1 MMEDANKLQWS
12 TEEGMISSDNLFLDY
27 LNGNNLKTTM
37 AKVEEN
43 KGSLTENHIL
53 VNSTKEFLNGG
64 AARACIRP
72 IRIHLISRSVEMT
85 HYMLQTILY
94 DLLPP
99 AQHSIYRKRTPELWP
114 LIYARKICNR
124 LDSGIVA
131 DIKEHFNENQE
142 GIVFI

>member
-27 LNGNNLKTTM
+27 LNGKHLKTTM
-37 AKVEEN
+37 VKVEEN
-43 KGSLTENHIL
+43 KGPLTENHIL

-94 DLLPP
+94 DLLPS

>member
-27 LNGNNLKTTM
+27 LNGKHLKTTM

-43 KGSLTENHIL
+43 KGPLTENHIL

-72 IRIHLISRSVEMT
+72 IRIHLISRSVKMT

-94 DLLPP
+94 DLLPS